1 MTDQTTDPL
10 WHIHDSRDDLFIAL
24 TEIVAGELS
33 EAIAARGTAS
43 LAVSGGNTPA
53 PFHRMLSACDLVW
66 SKVVITLTDERLVS
80 EDSDRSNARMVRET
94 LLQDKAVQAVFI
106 PLWRPD
112 MTPEAMVP
120 QVSGELSQHLPVDVC
135 IAGLGEDC
143 HTASLFPGA
152 PELAQALTPE
162 DGAILALMT
171 PPDGLEPRIT
181 LTGPVLRQSRH
192 RHLLMA
198 GNAKRAAFARAEAA
212 TSLPE
217 APVRILMTGRTPLNI
232 HYAP

>member
-1 MTDQTTDPL
+1 MTDQAPEPL
-10 WHIHDSRDDLFIAL
+10 WHVHDSRDDLFTAL
-24 TEIVAGELS
+24 TEIVARELS
-33 EAIAARGTAS
+33 EALAARGTAT

-53 PFHRMLSACDLVW
+53 PFHRLLSACDLDW
-66 SKVVITLTDERLVS
+66 SKIVITLTDERLVS

-94 LLQDKAVQAVFI
+94 LLREKASHAVFI

-112 MTPEAMVP
+112 MLPEAMIP
-120 QVSGELSQHLPVDVC
+120 QVAGELDQHLPVDVC

-152 PELAQALTPE
+152 PELEQALMPGSDE
-162 DGAILALMT
+162 ILALMT

-198 GNAKRAAFARAEAA
+198 GTAKRAAFARAEAV
-212 TSLPE
+212 TSLSE
-217 APVRILMTGRTPLNI
+217 APVRVLMTGRTPLHI